1 MYFAIHSMYI
11 IQKKLN
17 HYSYNMTTTN
27 ITPEVQEMSS
37 SNPRKVM
44 ITKKRSVAGKSFRL
58 IDFHVYDE
66 KVVTNTSTSSDEES
80 ESNQKSGAM
89 DQYYEHADDF
99 YAAQQELARKNQAK
113 IVPPKFTI
121 QMYGINEKGETCS
134 IFVNDYQPFFYVLVG
149 DNWTEGH
156 CQQFHKEL
164 VAKLGK
170 SGGTSIVGVKLVEY
184 NKLYGFTAGK
194 QSKFVCIS
202 FHNTATMMRVRGFWY
217 EWVRDHDDW
226 TSEDCAETGAGSKG
240 TRRLKPLVSQGC
252 ILQLYESKL
261 PPLLRYFHINN
272 ISPSGWVFLPMNR
285 MNVPTDTTTTC
296 MYEYICGVK
305 DVVPQPQKETRVP
318 YKICSFDIEASSS
331 HGDFPI
337 PIKTYKRLVMQM
349 IDVFRT
355 QTSHVD
361 MGKEQEQGLIKRLVL
376 AAFGYGKFSDID
388 LVYPKG
394 TAPSKKQLET
404 VLIPQLL
411 AYSFSNVMSGDA
423 SSQGGALSI
432 EAMFERMK
440 EHSAL
445 GVGGRD
451 EDDGEGGG
459 DEDPEEIVLDI
470 EDDLEDD
477 LDDHSSNSKKSSSAT
492 VSGKNT
498 KPAVKSKKIPTKI
511 TCIPTQAPDITI
523 LDILKTDKHS
533 RDEKIQ
539 WINHVLSNPDI
550 LGFPPLEGDKV
561 TFIGSTFMRYGEPE
575 PYMNHCIVLNTCDPV
590 PNTIIET
597 TTNEYD
603 LLMKWTQLIQTENPD
618 IIIGYNIFGFD
629 YEFMFRRSQEMGCDA
644 TFLQLSRKLEAPDQ
658 VTEGFS
664 KKAPD
669 LDNTKIVLA
678 TGEYDLRYPKMP
690 GRLQIDMYT
699 YFRRDFNLASYKL
712 DDVAGQFIRDDVKKV
727 EFVTDNDGTM
737 TTDLY
742 TNNITGLHVGDY
754 IHIEISGFT
763 SDYYRDGHKFVV
775 TEIRPAEKDGSAKNI
790 ISVAG
795 HETDLIVQ
803 SKSIKWCMTKDDVS
817 PQDIFRLS
825 EGSSADRARVAK
837 YCIQDCNLV
846 HHLMNKIDVITGY
859 VEMSRICS
867 VPISFLVFRGQGIK
881 LTSYVSKK
889 CREKNTLMP
898 DLEKSF
904 ESDGYEGAIV
914 LPPKCS
920 MYMDNPVAC
929 LDYASLYPSSMI
941 SNNLSP
947 DSKVWTKEYDL
958 KGKLLHQT
966 GDLKYDNL
974 EHLGYKYI
982 DIEFDTFQW
991 RRNPEKPKAKAEK
1004 TKTGKKVCRWVQ
1016 LPNHQKSILPAILE
1030 ELLQARSNTR
1040 KLIKTEKDPFMQNIL
1055 DKRQLGYKVTA
1066 NSLYG
1071 QCGARTSTF
1080 YEKDVAAS
1088 TTATGRMMIIY
1099 AKRIIEEV
1107 YGDLEYTTEE
1117 HGDVKC
1123 CAEYVYGD
1131 SVAEYTPVYVRVDG
1145 RYLDICTISDLA
1157 NKYGGG
1163 AWTACR
1169 EEGKQDKEFCELHNI
1184 ESWTEK
1190 GWTKLL
1196 RVIRHP
1202 LASHKKLIRIV
1213 TGTGLVDVTDD
1224 HSLLSATTGLEIS
1237 PKECAIGTALLHHTI
1252 DDDVSYRPPG
1262 RLSIHKLI
1270 MDEIINE
1277 YEMYV
1282 IRETNQLWAAVY
1294 LHILKN
1300 ECKFRVSF
1308 DYDETTK
1315 EYVIIV
1321 NPGSSRSSNSISPK
1335 IRHMKE
1341 IPYEGYVYDLT
1352 TENHHFAAGVGNM
1365 IVHNTDSVF
1374 FTFNLKDPK
1383 NGQDIRGKKALE
1395 ITIKI
1400 AQDAAKLC
1408 TQYLKSPME
1417 LSYEKTMMPF
1427 ILLSKKRY
1435 VGMLYEEDP
1444 NKGKMKYMGLSLK
1457 RRDSCDYLKDVYG
1470 GILNILMKENNVQQ
1484 AVEYLESSLQE
1495 LIQGTVPMDKL
1506 AITKALRGHYKN
1518 PQQIAHA
1525 VLAERIGKRDPGNK
1539 PKPGDRMKFVHIVNK
1554 DGGAKA
1560 LQGDKIETPEFIV
1573 QNRVPIDYSFY
1584 ITNQLMKPLQ
1594 QLFGLALEPICQ
1606 FKGRHSMIKTIKK
1619 DVQEIEKEF
1628 GDSIELFMKK
1638 REKYCS
1644 TQVKTLIFE
1653 TYLTDIQNKKLGF
1666 QSIMGCFGKG
1676 AACSLQPHG
1685 KGAACSLQPN
1695 AKGAACSLQPNGKGG
1710 SLSTQKNDVH
1720 DPTIV
1725 KKKIRRPGKSD
1736 QSS

>member
-1 MYFAIHSMYI
+1 
-11 IQKKLN
+11 
-17 HYSYNMTTTN
+17 MTPITN
-27 ITPEVQEMSS
+27 A
-37 SNPRKVM
+37 SNGMDASEGPRKV
-44 ITKKRSVAGKSFRL
+44 ILTKKKSLPGKSFRL

-66 KVVTNTSTSSDEES
+66 TTKVESSSSSDEES
-80 ESNQKSGAM
+80 SKGQKV
-89 DQYYEHADDF
+89 DPLQHYETPDDF
-99 YAAQQELARKNQAK
+99 YVAQQELARKKQAK
-113 IVPPKFTI
+113 FVPPKFTI

-134 IFVNDYQPFFYVLVG
+134 IFVNDYQPFFYVLVE
-149 DNWTEGH
+149 DSWSNAH
-156 CQQFHKEL
+156 CKQFHREL

-170 SGGTSIVGVKLVEY
+170 SGEASIVGVELVEH

-194 QSKFVCIS
+194 QSKFVRIA
-202 FHNTATMMRVRGFWY
+202 FHNSATMMRVRGFWY
-217 EWVRDHDDW
+217 EWIRGDEDW
-226 TSEDCAETGAGSKG
+226 NCEGASTNTGSGSKG
-240 TRRLKPLVSQGC
+240 TRQLKPLISQGC
-252 ILQLYESKL
+252 ILDLYESKL

-272 ISPSGWVFLPMNR
+272 ISPSGWIFLPSNR
-285 MNVPTDTTTTC
+285 MHSPTDTTTTC

-305 DVVPQPQKETRVP
+305 DIIPQPQKETRVP

-355 QTSHVD
+355 LTFNGDIGQD
-361 MGKEQEQGLIKRLVL
+361 REQDLIKRIVL
-376 AAFGYGKFSDID
+376 TAFGYGYNKISDID

-411 AYSFSNVMSGDA
+411 AYSFADVMSGDA
-423 SSQGGALSI
+423 SSTNRALSI

-440 EHSAL
+440 ETQM
-445 GVGGRD
+445 GTGG
-451 EDDGEGGG
+451 GGG
-459 DEDPEEIVLDI
+459 DEDGGGDEGEDIGEDIGGDIVDV
-470 EDDLEDD
+470 EDD
-477 LDDHSSNSKKSSSAT
+477 LDDPLDQESNKTTSSSSKQT
-492 VSGKNT
+492 SGKNT
-498 KPAVKSKKIPTKI
+498 KPAVSNKTIPTKT
-511 TCIPTQAPDITI
+511 TCIVPNITI

-539 WINHVLSNPDI
+539 WINQVLSDPDT
-550 LGFPPLEGDKV
+550 LGFPSLEGDKV

-575 PYMNHCIVLNTCDPV
+575 PYLNHCIVLNTCDPV
-590 PNTIIET
+590 PNTVIET
-597 TTNEYD
+597 TTNERD
-603 LLMKWTQLIQTENPD
+603 LLMQWTQLIQTENPD

-644 TFLQLSRKLEAPDQ
+644 AFLQLSRKQEIMTADKDESGRP
-658 VTEGFS
+658 
-664 KKAPD
+664 PN

-727 EFVTDNDGTM
+727 ELVTDNDQNTY
-737 TTDLY
+737 TYLY

-775 TEIRPAEKDGSAKNI
+775 MDIKSAPVDSNTKHI
-790 ISVAG
+790 LSVAG
-795 HETDLIVQ
+795 HETDLLSQ
-803 SKSIKWCMTKDDVS
+803 QKSIKWCMTKDDVS
-817 PQDIFRLS
+817 PQDIFRLT

-958 KGKLLHQT
+958 RGKLLCQT
-966 GDLKYDNL
+966 GDFKYDNL

-1004 TKTGKKVCRWVQ
+1004 TKTGKKICRWVQ

-1040 KLIKTEKDPFMQNIL
+1040 KMIKTEKDPFMQNIL

-1157 NKYGGG
+1157 IKYGIESGL
-1163 AWTACR
+1163 WSICQ
-1169 EEGKQDKEFCELHNI
+1169 EEGKQEKEYCELQNI

-1190 GWTKLL
+1190 GWTKLH
-1196 RVIRHP
+1196 RVIRHQ

-1224 HSLLSATTGLEIS
+1224 HSLLSATTCKEIS
-1237 PKECAIGTALLHHTI
+1237 PKECSIGTALLHHTM

-1270 MDEIINE
+1270 MDETINE
-1277 YEMYV
+1277 YDMY
-1282 IRETNQLWAAVY
+1282 ILRESNQLWAATY

-1300 ECKFRVSF
+1300 ECEFRVSF
-1308 DYDETTK
+1308 TYDETTK
-1315 EYVIIV
+1315 EYIITV
-1321 NPGSSRSSNSISPK
+1321 NPYCYNRISPK
-1335 IRHMKE
+1335 ISHME
-1341 IPYEGYVYDLT
+1341 QVPYHGYVYDLT

-1408 TQYLKSPME
+1408 TQYLKAPME

-1470 GILNILMKENNVQQ
+1470 GILNILMDIQMKENNVQK
-1484 AVEYLESSLQE
+1484 AIEYLELSLRE
-1495 LIQGTVPMDKL
+1495 LIQGNVSMDKL

-1554 DGGAKA
+1554 DSQRSSNGTIVKL

-1594 QLFGLALEPICQ
+1594 QLFGLALEPICR
-1606 FKGRHSMIKTIKK
+1606 FKGRQSMFKTIKK
-1619 DVQEIEKEF
+1619 DIEGIEKEC
-1628 GDSIELFMKK
+1628 GDSIEVFMKK

-1644 TQVKTLIFE
+1644 TQVKSLIFE

-1666 QSIMGCFGKG
+1666 QSIMGCFGNKNNI
-1676 AACSLQPHG
+1676 Q
-1685 KGAACSLQPN
+1685 
-1695 AKGAACSLQPNGKGG
+1695 
-1710 SLSTQKNDVH
+1710 TQVDV
-1720 DPTIV
+1720 I
-1725 KKKIRRPGKSD
+1725 KKKIRRPTREIAVTSVSK
-1736 QSS
+1736 